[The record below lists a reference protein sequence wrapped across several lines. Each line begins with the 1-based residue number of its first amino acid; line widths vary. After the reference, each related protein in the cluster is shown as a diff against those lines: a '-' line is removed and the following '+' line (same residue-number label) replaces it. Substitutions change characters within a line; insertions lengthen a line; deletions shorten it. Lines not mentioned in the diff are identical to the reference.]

1 MKSILQKNNICKPRC
16 AAPKCNEEK
25 KKKMKLEA
33 LSLNIFFIIS
43 GEVIS

>member
-25 KKKMKLEA
+25 KKMKLEA

>member
-16 AAPKCNEEK
+16 ATPKCNEEK
-25 KKKMKLEA
+25 KKMKLEA
-33 LSLNIFFIIS
+33 LFLNIFFIIS